1 MTTKLTRVDHVGS
14 AGILPARSS
23 MLLDG
28 SRRAQRGLVAVE
40 GSRQNAR
47 GPRFVLIR
55 VH

>member
-1 MTTKLTRVDHVGS
+1 
-14 AGILPARSS
+14 

-28 SRRAQRGLVAVE
+28 SRRAERGLVAVE
-40 GSRQNAR
+40 GSRQNAANGEQNAR